1 MKRATVALVALM
13 TVFGTSMG
21 ISMFLYPAS
30 GETGNM
36 EMAIGEVVSEDAT
49 FDSLTVTFSQARVYG
64 PDSGWTETAMDD
76 TPVNLT
82 DLEGSGSATIANLSL
97 EAGDYTKVELV
108 VDSVAAQV
116 DGEDVDVFVPSGKL
130 KVVGK
135 FRVFEDGTAGYDF
148 DLRIVK
154 RGNQDVYNLLPVIG
168 KRTNPDNDK
177 GKDKDD
183 DGDDDGGQ
191 DSGGNDNPG
200 KGHLMMAIGKSK
212 NDISDFDHLNVTFY
226 KARVFE
232 LVDNSTDDNST
243 DGNSTDGNSTEVIWT
258 EIMLDNV
265 TVDLTNLTATNET
278 IVGNLSLD
286 AGNYTKVEL
295 FVSSVVGIVKGQQVE
310 VFVPSGK
317 LKIVGDFEV
326 KANETL
332 ELTFD
337 IDVVQRG
344 HRAVYNLLPVI
355 AKNQDD
361 EDDD

>member
-1 MKRATVALVALM
+1 MSL
-13 TVFGTSMG
+13 
-21 ISMFLYPAS
+21 FLYPAS

-36 EMAIGEVVSEDAT
+36 EMAVGEVVSEDAV
-49 FDSLTVTFSQARVYG
+49 FDSLTVTFSQARVYS
-64 PDSGWTETAMDD
+64 PDSGWTETVMDD

-82 DLEGSGSATIANLSL
+82 DLEGSGTATIANLTL

-108 VDSVAAQV
+108 VDAVAAQV

-135 FRVFEDGTAGYDF
+135 FSVFEDGTAGYDF

-154 RGNQDVYNLLPVIG
+154 RGNQDAYNLLPVIG
-168 KRTNPDNDK
+168 KRTGPDNDK
-177 GKDKDD
+177 DKGEGD
-183 DGDDDGGQ
+183 DGDDDGGNGH
-191 DSGGNDNPG
+191 GGSDNPG
-200 KGHLMMAIGKSK
+200 KGHLMMALGKSMH
-212 NDISDFDHLNVTFY
+212 DISNFDHLNVTFY
-226 KARVFE
+226 KARIFE
-232 LVDNSTDDNST
+232 LVDNSTDDNSS
-243 DGNSTDGNSTEVIWT
+243 DDNSTDDNSTDDNSTEVMWT

-295 FVSSVVGIVKGQQVE
+295 FVSSVVGIVNGQQVE

-344 HRAVYNLLPVI
+344 HRPVYNLLPVI